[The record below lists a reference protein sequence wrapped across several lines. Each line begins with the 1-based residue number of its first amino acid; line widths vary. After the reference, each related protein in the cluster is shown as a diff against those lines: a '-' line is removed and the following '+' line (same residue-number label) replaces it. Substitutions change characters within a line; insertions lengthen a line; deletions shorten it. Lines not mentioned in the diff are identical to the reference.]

1 MLEGCEDED
10 MNDSFLKYFINLINN
25 NKNKKRIEVDSINN
39 FQKIYD
45 IINYYEPQRY
55 TYDEI
60 ITNSDR
66 RLEFL
71 VSAVNIAFTNKNMD
85 QNSIDMIL
93 QMLEGIYNYLYKE
106 SALEEIEIPSSLKE
120 NLFNRMFIPNYSQI
134 TFATT
139 LLKENKRI
147 FDSEFDGKDFSQTIS
162 EGLHKGITEV
172 LKIEKNNLPHL
183 LGLTNDGSL
192 YEFYRKTFINN
203 KIAEIVR
210 SLKVKDPNNNNFNT
224 REFNR
229 KFKEFFGLDYNQE
242 NYIKLINW
250 RYNAK
255 DDYLQRKGIAVTE
268 SEREILNKT
277 CDLTPKSKTLDFYCN
292 EHAIDLLIKENSKVS
307 DFVYEYIRK
316 QIVEKGNTKNGN
328 NELKQI
334 LEEDEL
340 KKIFDKN
347 INSNKKI
354 IREIINKYVEQK
366 KYKFEDEKKF
376 KDSFINKFGY
386 SYPLINYN
394 ELISKNISFY
404 NFSLFKNINSIIV
417 DYDPSGKKIESD
429 VFLVSYAKKKI
440 TSIKEKVKELIS
452 KKDKKYDE
460 AVVNNSNDDNLDS
473 NYIMNLKSL
482 LSFPIED
489 RYYFRFGFT
498 AKDKRKQDDR
508 LIEENSK
515 KNDNITLIGFKI
527 SSDEEKSRISSM
539 EHGEMSKIE
548 RHLSCETNITSNY
561 HQYIT
566 DFTRKGIEYPI
577 DMIVESGEG
586 KLRKKT
592 KILKISNPMSGLN
605 QYIKLFNN
613 NYYNK
618 NINYEYSKE
627 YEKWLIG
634 NITKTLYEYKA
645 LKEIK
650 IKTMQYKLD
659 TRVIN
664 ENKIIKYKTN
674 INNEIKKLNELNLYY
689 DKVKQYF
696 HEYENYIDEKTS
708 ENNLNIDNHKRR

>member
-1 MLEGCEDED
+1 
-10 MNDSFLKYFINLINN
+10 MNDAFIKYFLNLINN
-25 NKNKKRIEVDSINN
+25 NKSKKKIEIDSINN
-39 FQKIYD
+39 FQNIYN

-60 ITNSDR
+60 ITNSDK

-71 VSAVNIAFTNKNMD
+71 VSAVNTAFMNKNMD
-85 QNSIDMIL
+85 PNTIDMIL
-93 QMLEGIYNYLYKE
+93 QMFEGIYNYLYKE
-106 SALEEIEIPSSLKE
+106 SDLEEIEIPSSLKE
-120 NLFNRMFIPNYSQI
+120 NLFNRMFIPNYSQL

-147 FDSEFDGKDFSQTIS
+147 FDSEFDGRDFSQTIS
-162 EGLHKGITEV
+162 EGLHKNITEI

-192 YEFYRKTFINN
+192 YEFYRKIFINN
-203 KIAEIVR
+203 KIAEIIKT
-210 SLKVKDPNNNNFNT
+210 LDIKDPQNKNFNT
-224 REFNR
+224 KEFNR
-229 KFKEFFGLDYNQE
+229 KFKEFFGLNYNQE

-255 DDYLQRKGIAVTE
+255 EDYLKRKGIVVTE
-268 SEREILNKT
+268 NEKEILNKT
-277 CDLTPKSKTLDFYCN
+277 CDFTPKSKTLDFYCN
-292 EHAIDLLIKENSKVS
+292 DHAIDLLIKENSRVS

-316 QIVEKGNTKNGN
+316 HIVEKGNTKNGN

-334 LEEDEL
+334 FEEDEL
-340 KKIFDKN
+340 KRIFDKN
-347 INSNKKI
+347 INSNKKV

-366 KYKFEDEKKF
+366 NYKFEDEKKF
-376 KDSFINKFGY
+376 KDNFINKFGY

-417 DYDPSGKKIESD
+417 DYDSSGKKIESD
-429 VFLVSYAKKKI
+429 VFLVSYAKEKI
-440 TSIKEKVKELIS
+440 KSIKEKGKVLIS

-498 AKDKRKQDDR
+498 SKDKRKQDDR
-508 LIEENSK
+508 LIEENTE

-561 HQYIT
+561 YQYIT

-577 DMIVESGEG
+577 DMIVESEEGE
-586 KLRKKT
+586 LRKT
-592 KILKISNPMSGLN
+592 RILKISNPMNGLN

-613 NYYNK
+613 YYYNK

-627 YEKWLIG
+627 YEKWLID
-634 NITKTLYEYKA
+634 NITKNLYEYKI

-650 IKTMQYKLD
+650 IKTMKYRLETNTLNQ
-659 TRVIN
+659 N
-664 ENKIIKYKTN
+664 EITKYETN
-674 INNEIKKLNELNLYY
+674 INNEIKNLNELELYY

-696 HEYENYIDEKTS
+696 HEYNNYIDEKAN
-708 ENNLNIDNHKRR
+708 ENNINIDDHKMR